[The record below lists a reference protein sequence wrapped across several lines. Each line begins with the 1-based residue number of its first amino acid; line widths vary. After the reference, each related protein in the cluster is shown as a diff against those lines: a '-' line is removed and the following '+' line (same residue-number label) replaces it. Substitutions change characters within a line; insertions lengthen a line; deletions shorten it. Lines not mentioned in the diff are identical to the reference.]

1 VPINYLKA
9 METKKAE
16 AKPMPSGFEPFYK
29 WHQEEGRDLLELH
42 LQGISSLLS
51 LRISKESETHGV

>member
-1 VPINYLKA
+1 

-42 LQGISSLLS
+42 VQGISSLLS
-51 LRISKESETHGV
+51 LRISRESETHGV